1 MLFAFLTLT
10 AFVQPNI
17 VDRAHILDHQTRQLI
32 IAKNNRYLQTKEQP
46 QIAVI
51 TVNRL
56 NHLTP
61 RQLNDSKRMA
71 YIVVGQKG
79 KKRNVQIYSTAD
91 LHSAFTAD
99 SRLNIIRA
107 EVNQLRSPHPQKF
120 NQGLRFVFRAC
131 ATKIDQQYQYSL
143 DKYDLSSAEQNKI
156 SHPHRLALPIALA
169 LAFLILI
176 LVYFFRR
183 LRQQKR
189 TDN

>member
-1 MLFAFLTLT
+1 MTLT
-10 AFVQPNI
+10 AFVQPNL
-17 VDRAHILDHQTRQLI
+17 VDQAHIVNRQSRQLI
-32 IAKNNRYLQTKEQP
+32 EAKNNRYLQTKEQP
-46 QIAVI
+46 QIVVI
-51 TVNRL
+51 TVKRL

-61 RQLNDSKRMA
+61 KHLNDSKRTA

-79 KKRNVQIYSTAD
+79 KKRNIQIYSTAD

-107 EVNQLRSPHPQKF
+107 EVNQLRSPKAARF

-143 DKYDLSSAEQNKI
+143 DKYDLSNAEQNKI
-156 SHPHRLALPIALA
+156 SHPHRVALPIALA
-169 LAFLILI
+169 LAILIMI

-183 LRQQKR
+183 LRRQQR
-189 TDN
+189 QD